1 MTAVRSSVRCQILS
15 AWLAG
20 ETRAETTKVLGVT
33 EQLWREV
40 LADAGFPDR
49 GKVARAR
56 DQLLAAY
63 DPATDAAHP
72 PAPPAP
78 AAKPVPPRP
87 APPPAAPALAV
98 RVTPRGGLVDVALE
112 DLDVDPENLRADL
125 GDIEGLA
132 ESIDQV
138 GLLQPIVARRT
149 PQGRLVIVAG
159 HRRHAAVQ
167 RLRWATVP
175 VIVRAPMRPDEVLA
189 AMLVENGQRAG
200 LDPIEEARALAR
212 LQAATRVS
220 SRQLGARVG
229 MAQSTVDGRLALL
242 ALTPEEQEQ
251 VRTGELRI
259 SDGIRR
265 GRLSSGRTRPAG
277 YTGHPH
283 LGVDHALAARARA
296 RCQRLGHSQN
306 KGSRNRVGGV
316 ACGECWESVIRAD
329 ERRGAQAQSVVAG
342 ACVTCSAPVEAPTV
356 EALAGTS

>member
-1 MTAVRSSVRCQILS
+1 MTTVDGSLKCQILS

-49 GKVARAR
+49 AAVKQAR
-56 DQLLAAY
+56 DRLLSAY
-63 DPATDAAHP
+63 TP
-72 PAPPAP
+72 PAPDRAV
-78 AAKPVPPRP
+78 PVP
-87 APPPAAPALAV
+87 APPPSAGPALAV
-98 RVTPRGGLVDVALE
+98 KVTPRGGLVDVALT

-159 HRRHAAVQ
+159 HRRYAAVQ
-167 RLRWATVP
+167 RLRWVTVP

-220 SRQLGARVG
+220 SRVLGARVG

-259 SDGIRR
+259 SDGVRR

-306 KGSRNRVGGV
+306 KVSRNRVGGV

-342 ACVTCSAPVEAPTV
+342 ACVTCGAPVEAPTV
-356 EALAGTS
+356 EALAGRS

>member
-1 MTAVRSSVRCQILS
+1 MTTVDASLRCQILS
-15 AWLAG
+15 AWLAN
-20 ETRAETTKVLGVT
+20 EARTVTLRALRVT
-33 EQLWREV
+33 DDLYRQV

-49 GKVARAR
+49 AAVEQSRDRLLSAYTASAPSRAV
-56 DQLLAAY
+56 
-63 DPATDAAHP
+63 
-72 PAPPAP
+72 
-78 AAKPVPPRP
+78 PVP
-87 APPPAAPALAV
+87 APPPSAAPALAV
-98 RVTPRGGLVDVALE
+98 KVTARGGLVDVALT
-112 DLDVDPENLRADL
+112 DLDIDPENLRADL

-132 ESIDQV
+132 ESITQV

-159 HRRHAAVQ
+159 HRRYAAVQ

-220 SRQLGARVG
+220 SRELGARVG

-259 SDGIRR
+259 SDGVRR

-283 LGVDHALAARARA
+283 LGVDHALAAQARA
-296 RCQRLGHSQN
+296 RCQRLGHSQS
-306 KGSRNRVGGV
+306 KRNRGRVGGV

-329 ERRGAQAQSVVAG
+329 ERRGAQAQSVLAG
-342 ACVTCSAPVEAPTV
+342 ACVTCGAPVEAPTV

>member
-1 MTAVRSSVRCQILS
+1 MTTGDASLKCQILS
-15 AWLAG
+15 AWLAN
-20 ETRAETTKVLGVT
+20 EARTTTLRALRVT
-33 EQLWREV
+33 DDLYRQV
-40 LADAGFPDR
+40 LADAGFPDHAAVEQSR
-49 GKVARAR
+49 DRLLSAYTASAPSRAV
-56 DQLLAAY
+56 
-63 DPATDAAHP
+63 
-72 PAPPAP
+72 
-78 AAKPVPPRP
+78 PVP
-87 APPPAAPALAV
+87 APPPSAGLAV
-98 RVTPRGGLVDVALE
+98 RVTARGGLVDVALT
-112 DLDVDPENLRADL
+112 DLDVDPDNLRADL

-132 ESIDQV
+132 ESITQV

-159 HRRHAAVQ
+159 HRRYAAVQ
-167 RLRWATVP
+167 RLRWASVP

-212 LQAATRVS
+212 LQAVTRVS
-220 SRQLGARVG
+220 SRELGARVG

-251 VRTGELRI
+251 VRTGVLRI

-296 RCQRLGHSQN
+296 RCQRLGHSQD
-306 KGSRNRVGGV
+306 KRSRNRVGGV

-342 ACVTCSAPVEAPTV
+342 ACVTCGAPVEAPTV
-356 EALAGTS
+356 EALAGRS